1 MGIQNTFFADAGQ
14 VSPDNTLGM
23 PTAQEI
29 RERLR
34 FGVMLLGGFN
44 HNEVHPSIDLF
55 LKSASIHLRS
65 ENICHVIEN
74 NGMLFNLLIYVQ
86 IKCNLILPSLFSRVD
101 LVFVAPDDAEDLYSC
116 GAVLRRYEDF
126 LPKGTKIFFLFPE
139 ESPKYSSLLKS
150 AKFSGYEQIGKDDVM
165 PILESIHRERLRRL
179 ENPEDETAIN
189 KNSTENKSFTCCV
202 L

>member
-14 VSPDNTLGM
+14 VSPDNSLGM

-29 RERLR
+29 REDLP
-34 FGVMLLGGFN
+34 FSVMLFGGFN

-65 ENICHVIEN
+65 ENICHVIKN
-74 NGMLFNLLIYVQ
+74 NGMPFYLFVYVQ

-165 PILESIHRERLRRL
+165 PILEGIHRERLRRL
-179 ENPEDETAIN
+179 ENPEDETAIS
-189 KNSTENKSFTCCV
+189 KNATENKSFTCCV